1 MKLLIPTRSSCLQT
15 TGLILLLCLSCG
27 AMVSFPAIAEMSQ
40 KEEAPGQMLYQSQQ
54 TLWDQSGNRWEAIAF
69 SRVYPNGTSIFYL
82 RLVGAP
88 SVADLARDQPLT
100 MITASGQILK
110 ARNTSS
116 EIFTNASPAPHVR
129 QYDLQPLLLRLEA
142 NQPLRLVLP
151 TAKGS
156 TIELTVPPRV
166 LQEWQQVASCAG
178 FVCDPGK

>member
-1 MKLLIPTRSSCLQT
+1 MKLLIPKRLFCLQVS
-15 TGLILLLCLSCG
+15 GLILLLFLGRG
-27 AMVSFPAIAEMSQ
+27 AMFTLPAMAEVSQ
-40 KEEAPGQMLYQSQQ
+40 REEAPGQMLYQSQQ
-54 TLWDQSGNRWEAIAF
+54 TLRDQAGNRWEAIAF

-88 SVADLARDQPLT
+88 NVADLARDQPLT
-100 MITASGQILK
+100 VITASGQTLK

-129 QYDLQPLLLRLEA
+129 QYDLQPLLLRLEP

-156 TIELTVPPRV
+156 TIELAVPPSV
-166 LQEWQQVASCAG
+166 IQEWQQVASCGG
-178 FVCDPGK
+178 FVCDPGE